1 MTHGTAWILLVICG
15 LIDVAWAIS
24 MKYADGYTRIWWS
37 LLSLALLASFVY
49 LLARTMQ
56 VIPVGTAYAV
66 GTGIGV
72 VGTALAGI
80 ALFNEPVSLP
90 RLACIGLVLVGIA
103 GLRLAES

>member
-1 MTHGTAWILLVICG
+1 
-15 LIDVAWAIS
+15 

-90 RLACIGLVLVGIA
+90 RLACIGLVLAGIA

>member
-1 MTHGTAWILLVICG
+1 MTHGTAWIMLIFCG

-49 LLARTMQ
+49 LLARSMQ

-80 ALFNEPVSLP
+80 ALFNEPVNLP
-90 RLACIGLVLVGIA
+90 RLTCIGLVLIGIA